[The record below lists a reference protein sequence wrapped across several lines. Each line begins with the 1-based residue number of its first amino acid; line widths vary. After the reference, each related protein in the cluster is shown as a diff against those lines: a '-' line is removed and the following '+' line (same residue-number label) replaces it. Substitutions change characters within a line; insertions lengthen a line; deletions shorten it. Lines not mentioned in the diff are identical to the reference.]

1 VDAALEAFA
10 AQGKTAIVLGRPG
23 VPLGIV
29 AFRDGVRHHGREA
42 IERLRRMGIR
52 WTVILSGDTP
62 AASRAIAAELS
73 IDEVRAGLLPA
84 EKVAAV
90 QELKRTHRA
99 VAMVG
104 DGINDAP
111 ALAASSVGIAMGV
124 AGTDVAL
131 DTADVILMS
140 DDLTHLPYVFGLSR
154 AALRIVRQNIALAI
168 GVKILFLTLA
178 LTGHATLWMA
188 VLADDG
194 AALAVILNAMRVLAY
209 AVE

>member
-1 VDAALEAFA
+1 
-10 AQGKTAIVLGRPG
+10 
-23 VPLGIV
+23 
-29 AFRDGVRHHGREA
+29 
-42 IERLRRMGIR
+42 
-52 WTVILSGDTP
+52 
-62 AASRAIAAELS
+62 
-73 IDEVRAGLLPA
+73 
-84 EKVAAV
+84 
-90 QELKRTHRA
+90 
-99 VAMVG
+99 MVG